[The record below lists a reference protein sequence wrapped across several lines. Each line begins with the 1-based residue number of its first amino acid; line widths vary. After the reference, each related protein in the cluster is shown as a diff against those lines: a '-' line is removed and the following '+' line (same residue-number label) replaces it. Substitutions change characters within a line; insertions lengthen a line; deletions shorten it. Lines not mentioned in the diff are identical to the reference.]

1 MYVQAKT
8 TFFFFQFLSPII
20 ISSVPCLL
28 SLLVGRSDGSG
39 VLPLCSRFLARWV
52 NQFSVLSVVA
62 TSASGSCLPN
72 AVSSELC
79 CLAPEQA
86 KSKHSTLW
94 LKGHLSRGG
103 NPASTPKSIN
113 RGSLLSHGAAHCHGN
128 APSEWAEA
136 LIPHP
141 PIFAA
146 AFQGSLA
153 PSAYLLSVCSAKIR
167 GSYPSGCLHTWTIF
181 LFLPKKDVSKFKIL
195 CYMSDI

>member
-1 MYVQAKT
+1 MEASKCHRSIRLESKQSRVMYVQAKPL
-8 TFFFFQFLSPII
+8 FWGFLRPII

-28 SLLVGRSDGSG
+28 SLLVGRSNRSG
-39 VLPLCSRFLARWV
+39 AVPLFSWFLAQWV
-52 NQFSVLSVVA
+52 IQFSVLSVVA
-62 TSASGSCLPN
+62 TPASGSCLLN

-103 NPASTPKSIN
+103 NPASSPKSIN
-113 RGSLLSHGAAHCHGN
+113 RGGLLSHGAAHCHGN

-136 LIPHP
+136 LILHP

-153 PSAYLLSVCSAKIR
+153 PSAYLLSVCSAKTQ
-167 GSYPSGCLHTWTIF
+167 GSYP
-181 LFLPKKDVSKFKIL
+181 
-195 CYMSDI
+195 

>member
-1 MYVQAKT
+1 MKSFYACSSRV
-8 TFFFFQFLSPII
+8 TFLGVLFVRPII
-20 ISSVPCLL
+20 ISVVS
-28 SLLVGRSDGSG
+28 SLFSLHVGSSNRSKA
-39 VLPLCSRFLARWV
+39 VPLCSQFLARWV
-52 NQFSVLSVVA
+52 IQFSVLTVA

-103 NPASTPKSIN
+103 NPASSPKSIN

-128 APSEWAEA
+128 VPSEWAEA
-136 LIPHP
+136 LILHP

-153 PSAYLLSVCSAKIR
+153 PSAYLLSVCSAKIQ
-167 GSYPSGCLHTWTIF
+167 GSYP
-181 LFLPKKDVSKFKIL
+181 
-195 CYMSDI
+195 

>member
-1 MYVQAKT
+1 MYVQAKPL
-8 TFFFFQFLSPII
+8 FLGFLRPMI

-28 SLLVGRSDGSG
+28 SLLVGRSNRSG
-39 VLPLCSRFLARWV
+39 AVPLFSWFLAQWV
-52 NQFSVLSVVA
+52 IQFSVLSVVA
-62 TSASGSCLPN
+62 TPASGSCLLN

-103 NPASTPKSIN
+103 NPASSPKSIN
-113 RGSLLSHGAAHCHGN
+113 RGGLLSHGAAHCHGN

-136 LIPHP
+136 LILHP

-153 PSAYLLSVCSAKIR
+153 PSAYLLSVCSAKTQ
-167 GSYPSGCLHTWTIF
+167 GSYP
-181 LFLPKKDVSKFKIL
+181 
-195 CYMSDI
+195 